1 MFTQMH
7 LQNFK
12 GWADTGPVRLAP
24 ITVFFGTNSSGKTSL
39 LQSILLLKQTAAS
52 SDRTRVLYAGDE
64 KSLIDLG
71 TPADFM
77 HGHAI
82 SEPLFQPDHQT
93 LAIGLRWKIG
103 EQEPLDIPGLA
114 RPSELAF
121 RVAVGFN
128 RDEQPYVVEARYEAG
143 GADVA
148 MVRKAGPSGEYTLE
162 AQGVALHRRP
172 GRDWPLPAPVRFYGF
187 PDEAANY
194 FQNADWLRDLPL
206 ALEKQL
212 ERVQY
217 VGPLRGYPKRSYL
230 WAGDRPPNVGTAG
243 EAAVPAL
250 LAARADQRKIA
261 RADAS
266 GPATAGLEEVIAN
279 WLKKMGVI
287 ESFSVAAVAKNRKD
301 YEVRVKRTAKSSEVL
316 ITDVGFGVSQLLPV
330 LVQCYYAAPQSTVI
344 FEQPEI
350 HLHPKV
356 AADLAD
362 VVIDAMKMCDVQF
375 IIESHSEHFLQRLQ
389 RRIAEATVDDAQVA
403 LYACDVVDGES
414 TIADLDIDE
423 YGSIKKWPKDFFGDS
438 MGDAA
443 ARSLAAIGRKKQKA

>member
-1 MFTQMH
+1 
-7 LQNFK
+7 
-12 GWADTGPVRLAP
+12 
-24 ITVFFGTNSSGKTSL
+24 
-39 LQSILLLKQTAAS
+39 
-52 SDRTRVLYAGDE
+52 
-64 KSLIDLG
+64 
-71 TPADFM
+71 
-77 HGHAI
+77 
-82 SEPLFQPDHQT
+82 
-93 LAIGLRWKIG
+93 
-103 EQEPLDIPGLA
+103 
-114 RPSELAF
+114 
-121 RVAVGFN
+121 VA
-128 RDEQPYVVEARYEAG
+128 EARYEAG

-172 GRDWPLPAPVRFYGF
+172 GRDRPLPAPVRFYGF

-194 FQNADWLRDLPL
+194 FQDADWLRDLPL

-243 EAAVPAL
+243 EAAIPAL
-250 LAARADQRKIA
+250 LAARAEQRKIP
-261 RADAS
+261 RADPS
-266 GPATAGLEEVIAN
+266 GPDKAGLEEVIAQ
-279 WLKKMGVI
+279 WLKTMGVI
-287 ESFSVAAVAKNRKD
+287 ESFSVAAKNRRD
-301 YEVRVKRTAKSSEVL
+301 YEVRVKRTANSSAVL

-362 VVIDAMKMCDVQF
+362 VVIDAMKTCDVQF

-389 RRIAEATVDDAQVA
+389 RRIAEAKVNDAQVA

-414 TIADLDIDE
+414 TIADLEIDQ

-443 ARSLAAIGRKKQKA
+443 ARSLAAIGRKKQKS

>member
-1 MFTQMH
+1 MFTRMQ

-12 GWADTGPVRLAP
+12 GWADTGSVRLAP
-24 ITVFFGTNSSGKTSL
+24 ITLFFGTNSSGKTSL

-52 SDRTRVLYAGDE
+52 SDRTRVLHAGDD
-64 KSLIDLG
+64 KSLVDLG

-82 SEPLFQPDHQT
+82 SSPLFQSEHQT
-93 LAIGLRWKIG
+93 LRVALRWTLG
-103 EQEPLDIPGLA
+103 DQEPLDVPGLA
-114 RPSELAF
+114 RPSEIEF
-121 RVAVGFN
+121 RVTVGFSP
-128 RDEQPYVVEARYEAG
+128 DEQPYVVEARYEVGEAE
-143 GADVA
+143 VA
-148 MVRKAGPSGEYTLE
+148 MVRGTAQASEYSIQ
-162 AQGVALHRRP
+162 ASGVALKRRV
-172 GRDWPLPAPVRFYGF
+172 GRQWPLPAPVRFYGF

-230 WAGDRPPNVGTAG
+230 WAGERPQNVGTAG
-243 EAAVPAL
+243 ELAVPAL
-250 LAARADQRKIA
+250 LAARAEQRKIG
-261 RADAS
+261 R
-266 GPATAGLEEVIAN
+266 GQGTGRRYTAFEEVVAD
-279 WLKKMGVI
+279 WLKTMGVI
-287 ESFSVAAVAKNRKD
+287 ESFRVVAVAKNRKD

-330 LVQCYYAAPQSTVI
+330 LVQCYYSAPRSTVI

-350 HLHPKV
+350 HLHPRV
-356 AADLAD
+356 QSDLAD
-362 VVIDAMKMCDVQF
+362 VVLDAVKCCDVQF

-389 RRIAEATVDDAQVA
+389 RRVAEGAIANDQVA
-403 LYACDVVDGES
+403 LYSCDVDGEKS
-414 TIADLDIDE
+414 RIEELSVDE
-423 YGSIKKWPKDFFGDS
+423 FGNITNWPKDFFGDA

-443 ARSLAAIGRKKQKA
+443 ARTLAAVRRRKRA